1 MWPRLASN
9 SSLHLSRLSVGV
21 TDVCYNTCYHSVLL
35 FLSLGMFFL
44 SSAWSV
50 LLGSTVSPSPVDT
63 CSLELL
69 TVSRLRFLPTRCGV
83 VLVQSCPLYFEGN
96 ALVFTSVF
104 FYFSSS
110 RLDCF
115 FLTSLVWKLRSLR
128 NSFRFLK
135 NESEKVPCILWG
147 VCWRSQNSVR
157 SGHQIWTR
165 G

>member
-9 SSLHLSRLSVGV
+9 SLPPPSLLSVGV
-21 TDVCYNTCYHSVLL
+21 TDVCSNTCYHSVLL
-35 FLSLGMFFL
+35 VLSFGMFFL

-69 TVSRLRFLPTRCGV
+69 TVSCLRFLPTRYGMA
-83 VLVQSCPLYFEGN
+83 LIQSCPLYFEGN
-96 ALVFTSVF
+96 ALMFTSVF

-110 RLDCF
+110 RLNCL
-115 FLTSLVWKLRSLR
+115 FLTSLVWKCLKLRSLR

-135 NESEKVPCILWG
+135 DESKKVPCTLWG

-157 SGHQIWTR
+157 SGHQSL
-165 G
+165 